1 MAKAAKI
8 VSEEIGH
15 SPLGASGA
23 DRWMNCPRSIG
34 LAKELG
40 LDDSAAGLAAEE
52 GTAAHEILERCM
64 APDSGLE
71 PMDFAGQKVVVGENE
86 YEVNKNMIDA
96 LNIACNHVWDEMGK
110 AKAEGEVLTFIEES
124 MKHSDHDLMYGTVD
138 VGIVSLLTGKQKVKI
153 KILDYKHGAGVV
165 VEPTKAQTK
174 YYAVLIGN
182 RLMQDFVIE
191 SFDDI
196 EEVEMTIMQPRI
208 PHADGPLRKHT
219 MTGSE
224 LWQWYIE
231 ELVPAMERTKDPNAI
246 LQIGEHCGFCP
257 VNKAGRCPAIIA
269 ATTEIMTAVP
279 PSMQDGETLGRN
291 IEKIKFIAKML
302 PAYQEEAFKKALSGE
317 KVWGQKLVDQI
328 GNRVFGDK
336 AETAAAEIF
345 GEQAYERKFKSPAQI
360 EKLEGGKAFV
370 AQHAFK
376 PQKGL
381 TLAPLSDK
389 RKEQKP
395 LMDRLMEQENID
407 L

>member
-1 MAKAAKI
+1 MAKPAKI

-40 LDDSAAGLAAEE
+40 LESTAGVAAEE

-71 PMDFAGQKVVVGENE
+71 PIDFAGQKIVVGENE
-86 YEVNKNMIDA
+86 YEVNKNMMDA
-96 LNIACNHVWDEMGK
+96 LNIACNHVWNELGK

-138 VGIVSLLTGKQKVKI
+138 VGLVSLLTGKQKVKI
-153 KILDYKHGAGVV
+153 KVLDYKHGAGVV

-174 YYAVLIGN
+174 YYATLIGN
-182 RLMQDFVIE
+182 RLMQDFIIE

-208 PHADGPLRKHT
+208 PHADGLIRSHK
-219 MTGSE
+219 MTGPE
-224 LWQWYIE
+224 LWQWYVE

-257 VNKAGRCPAIIA
+257 VNKAGRCPAIGA
-269 ATTEIMTAVP
+269 ATTEIMTAIH
-279 PSMQDGETLGRN
+279 PSEQDGETLGRN

-302 PAYQEEAFKKALSGE
+302 PAYQEAAFKKALTGE
-317 KVWGQKLVDQI
+317 KIWGQKLVDQI
-328 GNRVFGDK
+328 GNRAFNDK
-336 AETAAAEIF
+336 AEEEAIKLF
-345 GEQAYERKFKSPAQI
+345 GEAAYERKFKGPAGI

-370 AQHAFK
+370 AQYAYK

-381 TLAPLSDK
+381 TLAPSSDK

-395 LMDRLMEQENID
+395 LMDRLDQLESD
-407 L
+407 GF

>member
-1 MAKAAKI
+1 MAKPAKI
-8 VSEEIGH
+8 IAEEIEH

-40 LDDSAAGLAAEE
+40 LESTAGVAAEE
-52 GTAAHEILERCM
+52 GSAAHEILERCM
-64 APDSGLE
+64 KGDGLE
-71 PMDFAGQKVVVGENE
+71 PIDFAGQKVQVGENE
-86 YEVNKNMIDA
+86 YEVNENMINA
-96 LNIACNHVWDEMGK
+96 LNIACNHVWSELGK
-110 AKAEGEVLTFIEES
+110 VKAEGEAIIFIEES

-138 VGIVSLLTGKQKVKI
+138 VGLVSLLTGKQKVKI
-153 KILDYKHGAGVV
+153 KVLDYKHGAGVV

-174 YYAVLIGN
+174 YYAVLIAN

-196 EEVEMTIMQPRI
+196 EEVDMTIMQPRI
-208 PHADGPLRKHT
+208 PHIDGVIRNHI
-219 MTGSE
+219 MTGPE
-224 LWQWYIE
+224 LWQWYVE

-246 LQIGEHCGFCP
+246 LQIGEWCGFCP
-257 VNKAGRCPAIIA
+257 VNKAGRCPAIGA
-269 ATTEIMTAVP
+269 ATTEVMTAIP
-279 PSMQDGETLGRN
+279 PEQQDGETLGRN

-302 PAYQEEAFKKALSGE
+302 PQYQEAAFKKALSGE
-317 KVWGQKLVDQI
+317 KIFNHKLVDQI
-328 GNRVFGDK
+328 GNRVFNAT
-336 AETAAAEIF
+336 AEAAAKEKF
-345 GEQAYERKFKSPAQI
+345 GDEAYEVSFKSPAQI

-370 AQHAFK
+370 AQHAYK

-395 LMDRLMEQENID
+395 LMDRLMEMENVD